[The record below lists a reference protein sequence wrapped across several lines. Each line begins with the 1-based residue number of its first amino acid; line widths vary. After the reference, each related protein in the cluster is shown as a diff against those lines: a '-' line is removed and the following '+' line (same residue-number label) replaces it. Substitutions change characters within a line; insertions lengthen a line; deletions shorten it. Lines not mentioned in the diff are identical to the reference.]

1 MPRRA
6 RSIVAGGC
14 YHVINR
20 GNNRA
25 TVFHDAAEYAAFI
38 GLLSDAQE
46 RTPIELFAA
55 CLMPNH
61 FHLVVRPDGRH
72 DIGRWIHWLLTTHSH
87 RYHLRHETTGRV
99 WQGPYKA
106 FPIEQDGHL
115 LTVLRYV
122 ERNAARAGLVTRS
135 RDWHWG
141 SAAWRHAPH
150 HLNRLLTQAPVKLP
164 SNWDDF
170 LDEPRSSQ
178 EVRGT
183 AGLRQ
188 SPATVRHR
196 RLDSGRPRMPGLRQY
211 SSSAGSAKKADG
223 KWAGK

>member
-46 RTPIELFAA
+46 RTPVELFAA

-122 ERNAARAGLVTRS
+122 ERNAVRAGLVTRS
-135 RDWHWG
+135 RDWPWG
-141 SAAWRHAPH
+141 SAAWRHRTH
-150 HLNRLLTQAPVKLP
+150 HRNRLRTPAPPGGCQAGGEDQKAGAPPRVSETFPDTFPPPVPIQRK
-164 SNWDDF
+164 
-170 LDEPRSSQ
+170 PRWSC
-178 EVRGT
+178 
-183 AGLRQ
+183 
-188 SPATVRHR
+188 TV
-196 RLDSGRPRMPGLRQY
+196 
-211 SSSAGSAKKADG
+211 A
-223 KWAGK
+223 